1 MAMESLG
8 GNMPAGQ
15 PAVVS
20 MGNVTHVF
28 AIATNGAMN
37 HWKSV
42 DGGPWSGPTPLPSG
56 GTLEAS
62 FPCALALADGSL
74 HVFAIAHGGPL
85 CHWRSAD
92 GTAWAP
98 PQIDNHA
105 QIPGN
110 GNGVAAVSRGGS
122 LLDAFAS
129 TPAGI
134 VQYTLNS
141 SASPLVPGPMLPNS
155 NGLNRCVLAAC
166 SVSPTTMDVFSVE
179 PNVGMPLRWHFD
191 GARWTR
197 TMLPGPPLHFQNN
210 NNNQNLNAF
219 AAVCLPSSSTIE
231 LFAVTANMQVTQWSV
246 TGNASTSQQLPA
258 SPWPLA
264 EGVVAAVVSPLGL
277 DVFATGHGSIL
288 QGGPLVRW
296 HFDGAWHPPVKYDS
310 GLAAGGI
317 RAAWGAAGLEAFGFQ
332 SGSGGNPL
340 LHWPAGISVAKPD
353 GWVNWAGTQHVDHP
367 QGHCYPTCL
376 EELAQIVKSATQQG
390 KMVRAVGSSW
400 SFSDIAVTPGYIVE
414 TNAMNH
420 VLTQV
425 IPQAQ
430 SAKAVSMLTPRTG
443 RLPLKP
449 IPFHLVHVEAGI
461 KLEDLM
467 DILDNMNLGP
477 GTMGGSAGQTVAGV
491 ISTSVHG
498 SHYKLPPVP
507 DWVRAIH
514 LVGPD
519 GKQYWIEPADRPVTD
534 PTKLPA
540 VLGPLVTI
548 KYDDDWFDT
557 ALVSVGSLG
566 IVYSII
572 IEARDAYKITATRSI
587 TTWSALRPQLSVA
600 NSANL
605 FQTLD
610 GVQLA
615 IDPGSLANADPTC
628 ILEERQHVSMA
639 TPSSGPANFDPLAAF
654 CEGDGLPDIVF
665 HSATAAGLAGP
676 VLASLVPAVT
686 AVQAALAPAVL
697 PVVAPLIA
705 PLLIA
710 LGTAGSLAAAL
721 PIVLSIVRLAGP
733 GALGDV
739 VGHVLDGHPQ
749 LIAPVISALTKAM
762 QPTTPTTDLAHKAMA
777 PKNKGECASRGFAL
791 EVAIDTSGDMH
802 LTFTDAAI
810 ALLRSEALKG
820 NYLGGWFSLRFV
832 GTSRAILSPQHSSM
846 TCMAEFV
853 GLRTLSSTQPL
864 LLELER
870 LARTQGAIQHWAM
883 CQDLR
888 DTDVTRAY
896 PRLATWRQVRNQ
908 LTKNGTVQTF
918 DNAFTKRVGLSS

>member
-28 AIATNGAMN
+28 AIASNGAMN
-37 HWKSV
+37 HWTSSG
-42 DGGPWSGPTPLPSG
+42 GGPWSGPAALPSG
-56 GTLEAS
+56 GPLEAS

-85 CHWRSAD
+85 CHWRSAN
-92 GTAWAP
+92 GSAWAP
-98 PQIDNHA
+98 PQIDGHA
-105 QIPGN
+105 GIPGN

-122 LLDAFAS
+122 LLDAFAT

-134 VQYTLNS
+134 VQYALNN
-141 SASPLVPGPMLPNS
+141 SASPLTPAPMLPNS

-191 GARWTR
+191 GAHWTR
-197 TMLPGPPLHFQNN
+197 TMLPGPTLHIQSN
-210 NNNQNLNAF
+210 NNNQNLNSF
-219 AAVCLPSSSTIE
+219 AAVCLPGSPTIE
-231 LFAVTANMQVTQWSV
+231 LFAVTANMQVTHWSV
-246 TGNASTSQQLPA
+246 TGAGSTVQQLPA
-258 SPWPLA
+258 GPWPLA
-264 EGVVAAVVSPLGL
+264 EGVVAAVVNPLGM
-277 DVFATGHGSIL
+277 DVFATGQGNVV

-296 HFDGAWHPPVKYDS
+296 RFDGAWHPPVRYDS

-317 RAAWGAAGLEAFGFQ
+317 GASWGAAGLGAFGFQ
-332 SGSGGNPL
+332 SGSSGNPL
-340 LHWPAGISVAKPD
+340 LHWPAGISAAKPD
-353 GWVNWAGTQHVDHP
+353 GWVNWSGTQHVDHP
-367 QGHCYPTCL
+367 QGHCSPTCL
-376 EELAQIVKSATQQG
+376 EELAEIVRSAAQQG

-414 TNAMNH
+414 TNAMKQ
-420 VLTQV
+420 VLTNV
-425 IPQAQ
+425 LPMAQ
-430 SAKAVSMLTPRTG
+430 SAKAVSILTPRTG

-449 IPFHLVHVEAGI
+449 LPFHLVHVEAGI
-461 KLEDLM
+461 VLEDLM
-467 DILDNMNLGP
+467 GILDSMNLAP
-477 GTMGGSAGQTVAGV
+477 GTLGGSAGQTLAGV

-498 SHYKLPPVP
+498 SHYRLPPVP

-534 PTKLPA
+534 PAKLPA
-540 VLGPLVTI
+540 ALGPLVTI
-548 KYDDDWFDT
+548 KYDNDWFDT

-566 IVYSII
+566 IIYSVI

-587 TTWSALRPQLSVA
+587 MPWSALRPQLSVA
-600 NSANL
+600 NAANL

-615 IDPGSLANADPTC
+615 IDPGSLAKPDPTC
-628 ILEERQHVSMA
+628 ILEKRQHVPMT
-639 TPSSGPANFDPLAAF
+639 TPSSGPAGFDPLAAF
-654 CEGDGLPDIVF
+654 CEGDGLLELVF
-665 HSATAAGLAGP
+665 QSATAAGIAGP
-676 VLASLVPAVT
+676 VLASLAPAVI

-705 PLLIA
+705 PLLTVLA
-710 LGTAGSLAAAL
+710 TAGSLAAAL
-721 PIVLSIVRLAGP
+721 PIVLAIVRLAGP

-749 LIAPVISALTKAM
+749 LIAPVISALTTAM

-777 PKNKGECASRGFAL
+777 PKNKGECAARGLAL

-802 LTFTDAAI
+802 LTFADAVI
-810 ALLRSEALKG
+810 ALLKSEALKG

-832 GTSRAILSPQHSSM
+832 GTSRAILSPEHSSM
-846 TCMAEFV
+846 TCTAEFT
-853 GLRTLSSTQPL
+853 GLRTLSSTAPL
-864 LLELER
+864 LLGLER
-870 LARTQGAIQHWAM
+870 LARAHSAIQHWAM
-883 CQDLR
+883 CQELLN
-888 DTDVTRAY
+888 TDVTRAY
-896 PRLATWRQVRNQ
+896 PRLSTWLKVHNQ
-908 LTKNGTVQTF
+908 LTNNGTVHTF